1 MACQPAIPNFDMSGI
16 DGPDF
21 ICVGMPKAGTGWLY
35 DQLQCH
41 PAFWMPPVKEILY
54 LNRKTGR
61 IPLDGRRGGRTVR
74 KLINSVRRGE
84 DTVIQG
90 RDRSRDLGFVQT
102 ATECNGQAFGL
113 DRYISLFRFKGE
125 LLSGDISP
133 MYTELDVG
141 VIEELAERLPDT
153 KLLLIARDPVARAWS
168 RISMNNRGGKFD
180 LSLLDDAK
188 RFRSY
193 LETSSYIQGKSFPT
207 LIVEHWRRHAPRMAF
222 RTFLF
227 DDIAAEPDKVRQEIW
242 SYLGADPHAPVILPA
257 DYNRKAKV
265 KKLDMPSAIKEVLVE
280 FFANEIKA
288 CAEMF
293 GGRAREWSARYGLS

>member
-1 MACQPAIPNFDMSGI
+1 MSGI

-193 LETSSYIQGKSFPT
+193 LAPSSYIQGKSFQT
-207 LIVEHWRRHAPRMAF
+207 LIVERWRRHAPRMAF
-222 RTFLF
+222 R
-227 DDIAAEPDKVRQEIW
+227 Q
-242 SYLGADPHAPVILPA
+242 SIL
-257 DYNRKAKV
+257 
-265 KKLDMPSAIKEVLVE
+265 
-280 FFANEIKA
+280 
-288 CAEMF
+288 EMISP
-293 GGRAREWSARYGLS
+293 ECN